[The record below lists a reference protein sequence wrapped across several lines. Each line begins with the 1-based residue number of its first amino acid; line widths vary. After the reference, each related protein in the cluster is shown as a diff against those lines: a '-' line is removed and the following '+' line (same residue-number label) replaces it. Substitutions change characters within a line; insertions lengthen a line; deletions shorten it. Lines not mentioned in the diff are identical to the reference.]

1 MSTCMFEEHSKD
13 TQAIEAFVHSKGTR
27 EFEVF
32 YLVDSYDY
40 CLMTYN
46 LLPTIQANFI

>member
-1 MSTCMFEEHSKD
+1 MFEEHSKD
-13 TQAIEAFVHSKGTR
+13 TQAIEAFVHSKGTQIPQK
-27 EFEVF
+27 FEVF